1 MPYDNEF
8 MGLIKAT
15 GLTVTDF
22 ARVCG
27 VSKGTVYNG
36 MRNPE
41 SLTTETRY
49 KIFKA
54 IVSRNTRFFCDTPNP
69 LMRKVTFDL
78 LRGADSHPSRV
89 RNLTDVVGKTVVAV
103 RHMMLRRAGDTGF
116 IRLEFVGG
124 GHITLAGGCDRSG
137 KTKVWVVEPETDGN
151 LVDVPDTKDSP
162 DGLFDQEGGE
172 LGGEG

>member
-1 MPYDNEF
+1 MTYDKEF
-8 MGLIKAT
+8 MGLIKST
-15 GLTVTDF
+15 GLNVTDF

-41 SLTTETRY
+41 SLTTATRY

-54 IVSRNTRFFCDTPNP
+54 LSSRFREDHQSP

-78 LRGADSHPSRV
+78 LRRADSPICRV
-89 RNLTDVVGKTVVAV
+89 RNLTDVVGKTVVAI

-151 LVDVPDTKDSP
+151 LVDVPDTKESP

-172 LGGEG
+172 IGGE